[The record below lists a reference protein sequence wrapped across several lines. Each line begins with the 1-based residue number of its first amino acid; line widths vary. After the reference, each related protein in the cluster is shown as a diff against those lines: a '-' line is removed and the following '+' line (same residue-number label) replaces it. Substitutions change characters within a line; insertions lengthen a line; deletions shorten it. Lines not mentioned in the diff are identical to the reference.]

1 MSIKKTPPK
10 RSFFKLGL
18 FSLVLSIVGCNTG
31 YQEVEGKWSFVTWD
45 EGHGTRVN
53 PLDVDPATFQVLK
66 NKDYAKDDKTV
77 FFLGSP
83 IEGAHAPSFE
93 ILKGNY
99 YAKDQHRVFLRTHT
113 VIDAD
118 PKTFNMIKFPY
129 ARDANKIYCGTI
141 PMKVDQM
148 DEFKVSKG
156 SSSISM
162 ISKEEFIRQYGDK
175 FDFLDQFKDHFLVHG
190 SGKAKT
196 KTQRFVDFHLSDHSK

>member
-18 FSLVLSIVGCNTG
+18 FSLVLSLAGCNTG
-31 YQEVEGKWSFVTWD
+31 YQEVEGKWSYVTWD
-45 EGHGTRVN
+45 EGHGTRVR

-66 NKDYAKDDKTV
+66 NKDYAKDHKTV

-93 ILKGNY
+93 TLKGKY
-99 YAKDQHRVFLRTHT
+99 FAKDQHQVFLRAYT

-118 PKTFNMIKFPY
+118 PNTFNEIKFPY
-129 ARDANKIYCGTI
+129 ARDAKQVYCGTL
-141 PMKVDQM
+141 PMQVDQI

-156 SSSISM
+156 SSSIS
-162 ISKEEFIRQYGDK
+162 ITSKDQFIRQYGDQ
-175 FDFLDQFKDHFLVHG
+175 FEFLDQLKDHSLVYG
-190 SGKAKT
+190 QGKART
-196 KTQRFVDFHLSDHSK
+196 KSQRFIDFHLEGHSK